1 MVRRHGGDGML
12 CDGSAGIASV
22 VAQIEQAKFEVGGE
36 QLPELAITADGE
48 AVSMAQKQAR
58 TARSREPMQD
68 EGRAVLAR
76 YFNGFHKL
84 KHPACI
90 LGVIAGSLSP
100 AQRRFHYREQ
110 FSENLNVRKVRVPCP
125 KSGRPIVNFEN
136 NESALRLAIARGEIV
151 AFYQP
156 QVSAKSGEIHGVE
169 CLARW
174 KRPNG
179 EIVAPADFLPP
190 VQDNRELI
198 HLLGETMLRCACRDA
213 AAWPGL
219 MIGVNISPIQFHMP
233 DLAGRIA
240 AIAAEEKMSLE
251 RLELEILETSY
262 FEDPAH
268 MRDVLAELRKLG
280 VKVALDD
287 FGTGYSSLSALLE
300 LPLDKL
306 KIDASFV
313 KHFDTVRSASII
325 HAIVA
330 LARAIGLKITAEGVE
345 TDEQQRFLRAAGC
358 HYLQGY
364 LFSPAVPA
372 EEITRMLAQ
381 RRTRPASA

>member
-1 MVRRHGGDGML
+1 M
-12 CDGSAGIASV
+12 
-22 VAQIEQAKFEVGGE
+22 
-36 QLPELAITADGE
+36 
-48 AVSMAQKQAR
+48 
-58 TARSREPMQD
+58 
-68 EGRAVLAR
+68 
-76 YFNGFHKL
+76 
-84 KHPACI
+84 
-90 LGVIAGSLSP
+90 
-100 AQRRFHYREQ
+100 
-110 FSENLNVRKVRVPCP
+110 
-125 KSGRPIVNFEN
+125 NFEN